1 VLRSHAQATF
11 EDIEAEIGEAI
22 DYVVHVEREPGRRVI
37 REVLR
42 LDDYDRRSQQFKFE
56 TVYGPDSAMNSQDNF
71 TGKDMPNATA

>member
-1 VLRSHAQATF
+1 M
-11 EDIEAEIGEAI
+11 
-22 DYVVHVEREPGRRVI
+22 EREPGRRVI